1 MKIEKSITM
10 NKYILSI
17 FNDGKKQIMLRE
29 NCFTYI
35 YLASKFN
42 CIKLAVWKIN
52 ENKIKNVT

>member
-1 MKIEKSITM
+1 M